1 MFQNLSSFVDSVNKK
16 HERNQ
21 LNRLRER
28 TKYLNDDDDHT
39 MDDLISSPTQRKLL
53 DYEIRKEGAFILSTH
68 RRVVN
73 HILLFL
79 MDFSIYND
87 AETNHDSKKKKKKK
101 KPQHTISDDL
111 MNLLLVNKLWSEL
124 VHAHYWT
131 NETLRSSFSSSG
143 STNDSSFFGKTPL
156 VSTPNHV
163 LKIPFQFHSISGIN
177 QTKIVLK
184 LDTQTPIYISF
195 YKIYFEIFE
204 YLQELNN
211 GIQRRKDIES
221 NTDYRID
228 PVITEFIEHS
238 TERMK
243 MILLFNHHHEYQ
255 FFLKALKD
263 HFSQYGF
270 CTLFC
275 HGGTFSCCVFEKSRK
290 LEQMVPSSLHKTF
303 HKYVTRKKQG
313 KRQVSKDQNK
323 RCKSVGSEIRRIQEE
338 HFKLKSRKYLVSWS
352 DVLGQRETV
361 IFLNAP
367 GPYNEYTLFNRKKEA
382 GSRMVSITSSNEL
395 DDETKAVQ
403 SKENKYADYVDKKYV
418 CPFTKSQCFTMPGVK
433 GINTSSP
440 NHTSNLEANDELLSI
455 YFHDEEGLQ
464 SLQTNSTLSPQQGGT
479 SNLES
484 DEGMDEVLSNDDD
497 EDYEDI

>member
-1 MFQNLSSFVDSVNKK
+1 
-16 HERNQ
+16 
-21 LNRLRER
+21 
-28 TKYLNDDDDHT
+28 

-53 DYEIRKEGAFILSTH
+53 DYEIRKEGAFILSSH

-73 HILLFL
+73 HILIFL

-87 AETNHDSKKKKKKK
+87 AETNHDHGKKKKKKSK
-101 KPQHTISDDL
+101 KTQHIISDDL
-111 MNLLLVNKLWSEL
+111 MNLILVNKLWSEL
-124 VHAHYWT
+124 VHAHYWM
-131 NETLRSSFSSSG
+131 NESFRSSCSPG
-143 STNDSSFFGKTPL
+143 PINDSKLHSQSSLFFGKTPL
-156 VSTPNHV
+156 LSVPSHL
-163 LKIPFQFHSISGIN
+163 LKIPFQFHSISGVN

-184 LDTQTPIYISF
+184 LDTQIPIYISF
-195 YKIYFEIFE
+195 YKIFFEIFV
-204 YLQELNN
+204 YLRELNDLSR
-211 GIQRRKDIES
+211 ILKERKATDSS
-221 NTDYRID
+221 NEYRID
-228 PVITEFIEHS
+228 PAITELIQHS

-243 MILLFNHHHEYQ
+243 MILLFNHHHDYQ
-255 FFLKALKD
+255 FFLYTLKD
-263 HFSQYGF
+263 HFAQHGF

-290 LEQMVPSSLHKTF
+290 LDQMVPSSLHKTF

-338 HFKLKSRKYLVSWS
+338 HFKLKSRKYLVMWS
-352 DVLGQRETV
+352 DVLGKRETI

-382 GSRMVSITSSNEL
+382 GTRSVTSSTSGGGGGENSDL

-403 SKENKYADYVDKKYV
+403 SKENKYADYIDKKYV

-433 GINTSSP
+433 AINTSNP

-464 SLQTNSTLSPQQGGT
+464 SLLTNSRLSPQQGGT
-479 SNLES
+479 PNFES
-484 DEGMDEVLSNDDD
+484 DEDAHEEGMDDVLSNDDTD
-497 EDYEDI
+497 DV